1 MTGKDFDRQLAKLSA
16 CVANVA
22 QVENARVSGLNVF
35 QYAAVCEH
43 LFEQRLADLTGRERI
58 STFYADLSIAEFF
71 GLDGV
76 LDTCKNVCRH
86 WRDSVEMFS
95 EFVLCVNWK
104 AWEHAGRNNDN
115 WAQAYSQLYYAIDE
129 LISQYYA
136 DDAEKADYYFQ
147 YMD

>member
-1 MTGKDFDRQLAKLSA
+1 M
-16 CVANVA
+16 
-22 QVENARVSGLNVF
+22 RV
-35 QYAAVCEH
+35 
-43 LFEQRLADLTGRERI
+43 LTGRERI
-58 STFYADLSIAEFF
+58 STFYADLSIAEYF
-71 GLDGV
+71 GLEGV

-136 DDAEKADYYFQ
+136 DDAEKADYYFR

>member
-16 CVANVA
+16 CVADVA
-22 QVENARVSGLNVF
+22 QVENARVNDLDVF
-35 QYAAVCEH
+35 QYAMVCER
-43 LFEQRLADLTGRERI
+43 LFEKRLEELTGRERI
-58 STFYADLSIAEFF
+58 STFYADLSIAEYF
-71 GLDGV
+71 GLNSV
-76 LDTCKNVCRH
+76 LDTCINVCKN
-86 WRDSVEMFS
+86 WKDNVEMFS

-115 WAQAYSQLYYAIDE
+115 WAQAYSHLYYAIDE

-136 DDAEKADYYFQ
+136 DDEEKADYYFQ